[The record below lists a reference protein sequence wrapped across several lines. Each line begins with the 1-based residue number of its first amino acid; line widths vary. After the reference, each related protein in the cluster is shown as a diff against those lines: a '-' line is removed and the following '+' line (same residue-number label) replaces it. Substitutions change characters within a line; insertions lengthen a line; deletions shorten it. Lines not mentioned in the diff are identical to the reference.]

1 MERCQMEYWRK
12 NNVVKAEEELTA
24 ILTKEI
30 KKQIISDMEKKIY
43 TKAKCSGNLEAVMGK
58 VALCGP
64 NTAPK
69 KIHRQY
75 RPVDDNDLEAFDV
88 CADKKPSKK
97 NKNNKQANKFVSN
110 NYGDPFNF
118 LKYLNNDK
126 NGFNL

>member
-1 MERCQMEYWRK
+1 MEYWRK
-12 NNVVKAEEELTA
+12 NNAVKAEEELTA

-30 KKQIISDMEKKIY
+30 NKQIISDMGMGIINI
-43 TKAKCSGNLEAVMGK
+43 TKAKSSGNLEAVIGK
-58 VALCGP
+58 VACGP

-75 RPVDDNDLEAFDV
+75 RPVNDSDLEDLDV

-97 NKNNKQANKFVSN
+97 NKKNKQANKFVSN